1 MSFQSKGTKKG
12 NLRNR
17 CFTLI
22 ELLIVIAIIAI
33 LAGMLLPALNKA
45 RESART
51 TQCVNNQKQLGLTI
65 TNYCSE
71 YTEYYPPSAI
81 GGAVWVQAF
90 KEQLKYISS
99 YKSAHCPS
107 FHATL
112 KKHDQNSEITCGYG
126 YNYMVL
132 DSFQNRSKPVRS
144 HRCTA
149 PSAQF
154 ILLENHATYD
164 GILYS
169 YRYTTASVPGR
180 LAMPNHGSK
189 ALNILY
195 GDGHVDKFVAADP
208 LNCYGSIGVGNLK
221 PAPPGFLGHC
231 AAWAYS
237 LADRNTYLGWC
248 KFR

>member
-1 MSFQSKGTKKG
+1 MSYQSKETKQKSHVTS
-12 NLRNR
+12 R
-17 CFTLI
+17 FTLI

-33 LAGMLLPALNKA
+33 LAGLLLPALNKA

-51 TQCVNNQKQLGLTI
+51 TQCANNQKQLSFAI
-65 TNYCSE
+65 SDYNSE
-71 YTEYYPPSAI
+71 WTEYYPASSMY
-81 GGAVWVQAF
+81 AVPWVQAF

-107 FHATL
+107 YHATL
-112 KKHDQNSEITCGYG
+112 KEHDENSEITCGYG

-132 DSFQNRSKPVRS
+132 DSFQNRSRPVRN

-169 YRYTTASVPGR
+169 YRNTTASIPGR

-195 GDGHVDKFVAADP
+195 GDGHVDKFIAANP
-208 LNCYGSIGVGNLK
+208 LNCYGSIWPEHQK
-221 PAPPGFLGHC
+221 TPPPGFLGAC
-231 AAWAYS
+231 AWAYNMDNRDT
-237 LADRNTYLGWC
+237 LLGWC

>member
-1 MSFQSKGTKKG
+1 MRYKSKGTQQT
-12 NLRNR
+12 NHVRYL
-17 CFTLI
+17 FTLI
-22 ELLIVIAIIAI
+22 ELLVVIAIIAI
-33 LAGMLLPALNKA
+33 LAGLLLPALNKA

-51 TQCVNNQKQLGLTI
+51 TQCANNQKQLSFAI
-65 TNYCSE
+65 SDYNSE
-71 YTEYYPPSAI
+71 WTEYYPASSMY
-81 GGAVWVQAF
+81 AVPWVQAF
-90 KEQLKYISS
+90 KEQLKYILS

-107 FHATL
+107 YHATL
-112 KKHDQNSEITCGYG
+112 KEHDENSEITCGYG

-169 YRYTTASVPGR
+169 YRNTTASVPGR

-195 GDGHVDKFVAADP
+195 GDGHVDKFVAANP

-231 AAWAYS
+231 AAWAYT
-237 LADRNTYLGWC
+237 LADQNTYLGWC